1 VIDWAERTSVRSTG
15 LALPRIGLGTASLG
29 NLLEAMSDDDAVSV
43 IRRALDVGITYID
56 TAPLYG
62 HGLAESRVGSAIG
75 ATPRD
80 QLVLSTKVGRLLR
93 EGAPRDETQYHD
105 GEPFYKDVPSAG
117 PLWDFSYNG
126 VTTSLAESCARVG
139 VDQFEILLLH
149 DPDDHFHDAS
159 STGYAA
165 LADLRAQGAVRAI
178 GAGMNHTA
186 VQTALVHECD
196 LDVVLVAGRY
206 TLLDQSAL
214 DALLPACVER
224 DVAVVIGGVFNSG
237 ILADPSPGSRF
248 DYVPA
253 SADVHARVGQ
263 LQEICRRH
271 GVPLAAA
278 ALQFPFGHPQV
289 RSVLVGPRSTSE
301 LDRNLE
307 LLAVEIPPALWDD
320 LRRVG
325 AIQVDA
331 PVPV

>member
-1 VIDWAERTSVRSTG
+1 MIDWTEHTPVRSTG

-29 NLLEAMSDDDAVSV
+29 NFLEAMSDEDAVAV
-43 IRRALDVGITYID
+43 MRRALDVGISYVD

-62 HGLAESRVGSAIG
+62 HGLAEKRVGAAIR

-93 EGAPRDETQYHD
+93 EDAPRDETQYFD
-105 GEPFYKDVPSAG
+105 GEPFYIDVPSAG
-117 PLWDFSYNG
+117 PLWDFSYDG
-126 VTTSLAESCARVG
+126 ITASVIESCARVG
-139 VDQFEILLLH
+139 IDQFEILLLH
-149 DPDDHFHDAS
+149 DPDDHFNEAS
-159 STGYAA
+159 STGCAA
-165 LADLRAQGAVRAI
+165 LADLRAQGTVRAI
-178 GAGMNHTA
+178 GAGMNHAA
-186 VQTALVHECD
+186 VQTALVRECD
-196 LDVVLVAGRY
+196 LDLVLVAGRY

-253 SADVHARVGQ
+253 STDVRARVAQ

-278 ALQFPFGHPQV
+278 ALQFPFAHPQV
-289 RSVLVGPRSTSE
+289 RSVLIGPRSISE

-320 LRRVG
+320 LRRAG
-325 AIQVDA
+325 TLHVDA
-331 PVPV
+331 PVPE

>member
-1 VIDWAERTSVRSTG
+1 
-15 LALPRIGLGTASLG
+15 
-29 NLLEAMSDDDAVSV
+29 M
-43 IRRALDVGITYID
+43 RRALEVGITYVD

-62 HGLAESRVGSAIG
+62 HGLAESRVGSAIR

-93 EGAPRDETQYHD
+93 EGAPPDETQYYE

-117 PLWDFSYNG
+117 PLWDFSYEG
-126 VTTSLAESCARVG
+126 ITTSVAESCARVG
-139 VDQFEILLLH
+139 VEQFEILLLH
-149 DPDDHFHDAS
+149 DPDDHFREAS
-159 STGYAA
+159 STGCAA

-178 GAGMNHTA
+178 GAGMNQTT
-186 VQTALVHECD
+186 VQAALVRECD

-206 TLLDQSAL
+206 TLLDQSAI
-214 DALLPACVER
+214 DELLPACVER

-253 SADVHARVGQ
+253 SADVRARIGQ
-263 LQEICRRH
+263 LQVICQRH

-289 RSVLVGPRSTSE
+289 RSVLLGPRSISE
-301 LDRNLE
+301 LDHNLE

-320 LRRVG
+320 LRRSG
-325 AIQVDA
+325 AVHVDA
-331 PVPV
+331 PMPV